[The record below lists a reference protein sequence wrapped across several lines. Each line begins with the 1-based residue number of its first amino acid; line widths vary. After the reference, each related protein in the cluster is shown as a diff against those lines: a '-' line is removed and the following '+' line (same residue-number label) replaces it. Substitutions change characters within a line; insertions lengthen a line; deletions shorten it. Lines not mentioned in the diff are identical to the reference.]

1 MKSVMR
7 KFLEI
12 NFKLSRNFDLLLSE
26 KYRTDGN
33 LFFIEKFAPAFLHSD
48 LIVYDIGGG
57 KNPYISQEV
66 KSRLHLRVTGLDV
79 DQEELARAPVGA
91 YDSVVCADIT
101 TYKGEGEADLVICQ
115 ALLEH
120 VRSVD
125 KAIASIASILKPGG
139 IALIFVPSRNAL
151 FARLN
156 ILLPEKVKKILL
168 YSIYPKA
175 RASQG
180 FPSYYDQCTPRDF
193 RRIATRHNLSV
204 ERESFH
210 YISSYFSFCFPL
222 YLVWRVWIL
231 TFHALAGS
239 QAAETFCMALRKQQ

>member
-1 MKSVMR
+1 MR
-7 KFLEI
+7 AAMRSFVDV
-12 NFKLSRNFDLLLSE
+12 NVKLSRSFDLLLPE
-26 KYRTDGN
+26 KYRADGN
-33 LFFIEKFAPAFLHSD
+33 RYFIEEFAPAFLRGDSV
-48 LIVYDIGGG
+48 VYDIGGG

-66 KSRLHLRVTGLDV
+66 KAKLNLKVTGLDV
-79 DQEELARAPVGA
+79 DQEELARAPMGA
-91 YDSVVCADIT
+91 YDFVVSADIT
-101 TYKGEGEADLVICQ
+101 TYNGGGEADLVICQ

-139 IALIFVPSRNAL
+139 VALIFVPSRNAL

-210 YISSYFSFCFPL
+210 YISSYFSFFFPL
-222 YLVWRVWIL
+222 YLVWRIWIL

-239 QAAETFCMALRKQQ
+239 QAAETFCMALKKQQ